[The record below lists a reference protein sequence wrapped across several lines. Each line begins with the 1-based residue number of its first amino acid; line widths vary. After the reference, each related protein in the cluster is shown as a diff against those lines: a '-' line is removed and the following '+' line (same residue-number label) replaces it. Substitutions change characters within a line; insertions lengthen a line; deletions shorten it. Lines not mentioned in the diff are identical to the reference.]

1 MTETDPRER
10 LARFATSRVR
20 YIVPIALVALVVVGL
35 LWWHFSGRE
44 STDDAQVDGH
54 ITQIAPKVGGV
65 VLRVAV
71 RDNQPVAAGTLLVEI
86 DPRDYQVALTRA
98 EADLATA
105 RGRSRSGA
113 GQRPHRAHRE
123 DVGREFG
130 AGRRRAGRGWRR
142 CRDA

>member
-20 YIVPIALVALVVVGL
+20 YIVPIALVGLVVVGL

-54 ITQIAPKVGGV
+54 ITQMAAKVGGV

-71 RDNQPVAAGTLLVEI
+71 KDNQPVAAGTLLVEI
-86 DPRDYQVALTRA
+86 DPRDYQVAVTRA
-98 EADLATA
+98 APDELGEHTGEHRVRTAVVVGEGGVGDGHAGEAPLV
-105 RGRSRSGA
+105 
-113 GQRPHRAHRE
+113 RP
-123 DVGREFG
+123 
-130 AGRRRAGRGWRR
+130 
-142 CRDA
+142 